1 MPPPGHRLAPVACC
15 SIETAIRTVHS
26 SPTPAPTRPAFLGGS
41 KRLLIGGAWVPA
53 ASREEFDTVDPSDGS
68 VIARLARGAAADVD
82 RAVAA
87 ARAAF
92 EGDWSRWKPIDRQQ
106 LLLRIDELLL
116 KHADELAT
124 LETMDMGAP
133 LARTRNTV
141 KWISQAIRFYASCTG
156 AATTAPASNSLPG
169 RVMTFIHKA
178 PLGVVG
184 GIIPWNGPLGG
195 QWWTLGPALATG
207 CTCVLKPAEDA
218 SLSILRFADILAE
231 AGVPDGVVN
240 IVTGYGSEAGAA
252 LAAHTGVD
260 KVSFTGSTETGRRI
274 VQASAGNL
282 KRLQLELGGKSPDIV
297 FADADLDAAVPG
309 AAMGVFSNSGQVCY
323 SGTRLFVQRA
333 VQEEFI
339 ERLKRFCAGLKV
351 GKGLEPGVDLG
362 PLISS
367 RQLDRVMH
375 YVKVG
380 GEEGAVLAAG
390 GSRLGGELAP
400 GYFVQ
405 PTVFSGVSN
414 AMTIAREEIFGPVI
428 SVIPFDDVDQV
439 LKMAN
444 DTEYGLGGGVWTHN
458 LATAHQVSQGIRAG
472 VVWVNCYGAV
482 DPAVGFGGCK
492 MSGYGWK
499 GSLEHV
505 EGFLYRKAVYM
516 NIDG

>member
-1 MPPPGHRLAPVACC
+1 M
-15 SIETAIRTVHS
+15 S
-26 SPTPAPTRPAFLGGS
+26 TPAVPSPVRPAFLGGS
-41 KRLLIGGAWVPA
+41 KQLFIGGRWVA
-53 ASREEFDTVDPSDGS
+53 AAAGEEFDTVDPASGQ

-82 RAVAA
+82 RAVVA

-92 EGDWSRWKPIDRQQ
+92 EGPWSRWTPLERQR
-106 LLLRIDELLL
+106 LLLRIDELML
-116 KHADELAT
+116 KHAEELASI
-124 LETMDMGAP
+124 ETTDMGAP
-133 LARTRNTV
+133 ITRTRNTV
-141 KWISQAIRFYASCTG
+141 KWISQAIRFFASCTG
-156 AATTAPASNSLPG
+156 AATTTTASNSLPG
-169 RVMTFIHKA
+169 NVMTLNHKA

-184 GIIPWNGPLGG
+184 GIIPWNGPMGG
-195 QWWTLGPALATG
+195 QWWTIGPALATG
-207 CTCVLKPAEDA
+207 CTCVIKPAEDA

-252 LAAHTGVD
+252 LAAHPGVD
-260 KVSFTGSTETGRRI
+260 KISFTGSTETGRRI

-309 AAMGVFSNSGQVCY
+309 AAMGVFANSGQICY
-323 SGTRLFVQRA
+323 SGTRLFVQRS
-333 VQEEFI
+333 VQEEFV
-339 ERLKRFCAGLKV
+339 ERLQRFSAGLKV
-351 GKGLEPGVDLG
+351 GKGLDPGVDLG

-375 YVKVG
+375 YVKLG
-380 GEEGAVLAAG
+380 GEQGARLAAG
-390 GSRLGGELAP
+390 GRRLGGELAG
-400 GYFVQ
+400 GYFVE
-405 PTVFSGVSN
+405 PTVFAGVDQG
-414 AMTIAREEIFGPVI
+414 MTIAREEIFGPVI
-428 SVIPFDDVDQV
+428 SVIPFDTVDEV

-444 DTEYGLGGGVWTHN
+444 DTEYGLGGGVWTRN

-499 GSLEHV
+499 GGLEHV
-505 EGFLYRKAVYM
+505 ESFLYRKAVYM
-516 NIDG
+516 NIAG